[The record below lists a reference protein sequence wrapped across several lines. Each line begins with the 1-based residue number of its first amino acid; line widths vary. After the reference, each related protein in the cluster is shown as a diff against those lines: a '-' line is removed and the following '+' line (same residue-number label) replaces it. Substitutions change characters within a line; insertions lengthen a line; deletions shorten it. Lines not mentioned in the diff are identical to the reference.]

1 MGSSGSGG
9 PAHAPQSE
17 QLHAPGVAADKQAAI
32 AVFRRI
38 RKMQARGATIMFGDD
53 LDFWK
58 SVPQALI
65 RFG

>member
-1 MGSSGSGG
+1 MGSSVSRGR
-9 PAHAPQSE
+9 AHAPQSE
-17 QLHAPGVAADKQAAI
+17 QLHAPGIAADKQAAI

-38 RKMQARGATIMFGDD
+38 REMQVRAATIMFGDD

>member
-1 MGSSGSGG
+1 MGSSVSRGR
-9 PAHAPQSE
+9 AHAPQSE
-17 QLHAPGVAADKQAAI
+17 QLHAPGIAADKEAAI

-53 LDFWK
+53 PEFWK
-58 SVPQALI
+58 SAPQAPI